1 MKSKSLPT
9 LELLSIFLA
18 IKCLPTL
25 LNAYSQRMIHN
36 ITISV
41 DAQVVLA
48 WLLSEEIKTKNQF
61 AKNRLKDIH
70 QLMKDLQEM
79 YSIHINFKY
88 VPSELNPADLV
99 TRGLTFK
106 KFQQKFHYW
115 ISGPE
120 WISKI
125 PVIWPSS
132 DLNCLS
138 PKQKSIVCSTA
149 IHCTV
154 EGRTIALIAPFERY

>member
-9 LELLSIFLA
+9 LELLSVFLA

-25 LNAYSQRMIHN
+25 LNAYFQGMINN

-41 DAQVVLA
+41 DAQVALA
-48 WLLSEEIKTKNQF
+48 WLLSEEM
-61 AKNRLKDIH
+61 NRLKDIH
-70 QLMKDLQEM
+70 QLIKDISEK

-99 TRGLTFK
+99 TRGLTFER
-106 KFQQKFHYW
+106 FQQKFHYW

-125 PVIWPSS
+125 
-132 DLNCLS
+132 LS
-138 PKQKSIVCSTA
+138 FGLLVT
-149 IHCTV
+149 
-154 EGRTIALIAPFERY
+154 